1 MDVEHVEDTPL
12 IQFRQAEQRGPG
24 MTSNDALVITALLA
38 NYEVGRI
45 FIDLGSL
52 VDILFSKAYDQMQL
66 GDVPLKV
73 INTSL
78 CGFVGEVVH
87 SRGMISLP
95 LTLGETPLGMA
106 HVLKFLVVDIPSAY
120 NVILG
125 RPTLNAF
132 QAVVSTYHMIIKF
145 LVNGGVGFMVTQG
158 GIKADPANK
167 GHPRNGT
174 PTNINELIVKQVKG
188 EYEAKEKSMIRY
200 LQQTEELKM
209 KFKSFKLQ
217 QIPRGDMAKQTTSL
231 SWPAL

>member
-1 MDVEHVEDTPL
+1 
-12 IQFRQAEQRGPG
+12 
-24 MTSNDALVITALLA
+24 MTSNDALVIIALLA

-45 FIDLGSL
+45 FIDLGSS

-66 GDVPLKV
+66 GDVPLKI

-132 QAVVSTYHMIIKF
+132 QAVVSTYHMKIKF
-145 LVNGGVGFMVTQG
+145 LVNSGVGEVQANTLQARKCYIET
-158 GIKADPANK
+158 IKK
-167 GHPRNGT
+167 GRKRPIT
-174 PTNINELIVKQVKG
+174 
-188 EYEAKEKSMIRY
+188 
-200 LQQTEELKM
+200 
-209 KFKSFKLQ
+209 
-217 QIPRGDMAKQTTSL
+217 
-231 SWPAL
+231 